1 MISKNLD
8 HQAGQ
13 AILILLLV
21 MTVALAI
28 GLSVVQRSLTDVT
41 TATKVEQSSRAFS
54 AAEAG
59 IERAL
64 TSADNLLDTELSQV
78 EFEGSKSNAYIFDSG
93 LLPLSKQALEYP
105 PVAKEDIAHVW
116 LADPSTEPIQSYYK
130 KNSLDIYWGE
140 QGISDPANRPAIE
153 IAIIYAEAGAYKAKR
168 YYLDS
173 NASRAGD
180 NGFTDVSGTC
190 SDSLAEIATSMGPNR
205 KFYCK
210 FTLITLPS
218 ELMILRARM
227 LYNNTNQPFAVKP
240 VCAPGDA
247 ADICSLPP
255 QARVITSIGL
265 SGETERRVQLFKLEK
280 VVPPYFDYSIFSAGD
295 INK

>member
-1 MISKNLD
+1 MKRL
-8 HQAGQ
+8 HQQSGQ

-28 GLSVVQRSLTDVT
+28 GLSVIQRSLTDVT
-41 TATKVEQSSRAFS
+41 TSTKVEQSSRAFS

-64 TSADNLLDTELSQV
+64 TSSDAYLSTDLNQVKFDDT
-78 EFEGSKSNAYIFDSG
+78 KSNAFIFDSG
-93 LLPLSKQALEYP
+93 LLPLPKQALEYP
-105 PVAKEDIAHVW
+105 PLAKEDIAHVW
-116 LADPSTEPIQSYYK
+116 LADPFTSPVQSYYK
-130 KNSLDIYWGE
+130 KTSLEIYWGE
-140 QGISDPANRPAIE
+140 QGIIDPNNRPAIE
-153 IAIIYAEAGAYKAKR
+153 IAIIYSEGGAYKAKR
-168 YYLDS
+168 FYLDPTS
-173 NASRAGD
+173 SRAND
-180 NGFTDVSGTC
+180 NGFIDVSSGC
-190 SDSLAEIATSMGPNR
+190 SNLLGGIDTSMGPDR

-210 FTLITLPS
+210 YTLQSLPA

-240 VCAPGDA
+240 VCVSGDA
-247 ADICSLPP
+247 LISCSLPP